1 MNAQLPPTHDNI
13 SIAKLIGRRPR
24 VLSVTM
30 ALVVVNVG
38 VFAVMLGFGAGLWHA
53 PIEVQL
59 AWGANFGPAT
69 QDGAWWR
76 LVTAMFLHFGLLH
89 LAMNM
94 WALWDGGPL
103 VERFY
108 GPGRFAL
115 LYLASGVTGNLL
127 SLAVH
132 GSDAVSG
139 GASGAIFGV
148 YGALLVC
155 LLHER
160 RRLDPL
166 EFKWLFGGAAVF
178 AVATLVMGVFV
189 RGIDNAA
196 HLGGLAGGALLGA
209 LLLRPFLAVDRVP
222 VRGRVA
228 AATALVAGLMLLVA
242 HIPPPHYYLR
252 EELAAQDAIR
262 SFVDGERQ
270 LGERWKI
277 ILEDASLEG
286 PSFEALAGRIDE
298 DIARGYRDSF
308 AHLSAVN
315 VAPGAPSAATLDAL
329 RLYSQ
334 RRGDAS
340 HALAEAL
347 RSGDSER
354 VRSAVD
360 ALHDASPPALEVR
373 RSLAPATTGAASAT
387 RP

>member
-1 MNAQLPPTHDNI
+1 MNAQQLPSDPNL
-13 SIAKLIGRRPR
+13 SIAELIGRRPR
-24 VLSVTM
+24 LRSVTM
-30 ALVVVNVG
+30 ALVVTNVG

-76 LVTAMFLHFGLLH
+76 LASAMFLHFGLLH
-89 LAMNM
+89 LALNM

-103 VERFY
+103 VERLY
-108 GPGRFAL
+108 GPARFAII
-115 LYLASGVTGNLL
+115 YLASGVTGNLL
-127 SLAVH
+127 SLVVH
-132 GSDAVSG
+132 GSDTVSG

-155 LLHER
+155 LVRER

-166 EFKWLFGGAAVF
+166 EFRWLFGGAALF

-209 LLLRPFLAVDRVP
+209 LLLRPLLAVDRVP

-228 AATALVAGLMLLVA
+228 AATALIAGLTLLVA
-242 HIPPPHYYLR
+242 NVPPPRYFMSQ
-252 EELAAQDAIR
+252 ELAARDAIR

-270 LGERWKI
+270 LGERWQL
-277 ILEDASLEG
+277 ILEEASSEG
-286 PSFEALAGRIDE
+286 QSFEALAGRIDE

-308 AHLSAVN
+308 AQLGAVT
-315 VAPGAPSAATLDAL
+315 VAPGAPSAATLEAL

-334 RRGDAS
+334 RRGEAS

-347 RSGDSER
+347 RSGDPER

-360 ALHDASPPALEVR
+360 ALHQTSPPALEVR
-373 RSLAPATTGAASAT
+373 RSPPPATTGSAST
-387 RP
+387 TKP